1 MAVLESL
8 TTFVSLFLLMNPWNL
23 LAMSS
28 NSALWLCYGL
38 FLPLPPAVLC
48 NVFGLSACCYYLSIC
63 WYYAGGEVSHSMSNW
78 GAAARRGTLGTV
90 LFSLSCFLYAASSH
104 EHAQKIGYLA
114 MVVNVLMYGA
124 PLSVI
129 KQVVMER
136 SSRKLPPLQCVLCFF
151 CSLLWL
157 GIGLEHRDVT
167 CSYQGWD
174 IINKQAVLFVSL
186 VTLLLLFKAPHCY
199 SAYVLPKS
207 SFLEAAAAACPR
219 RSSTTKKAPSA
230 APAPPPEPPS
240 QGWISWIFSN
250 WFYLAFFFG
259 TVVPACV
266 GLMAWLPML
275 TRGAGNPKEDLRLR
289 RNRWNPRSLVMLEGL
304 QPWRSKVVF
313 TSGCALFVLGWWA
326 KPLETSVL
334 RGRRLFVVSGC
345 LKAPNRSQERG
356 LQPQPLQLMKALQRV
371 QQLQGKTELHLDDL
385 QLESLEA
392 LLEVQAALTLLSLRG
407 NPWQDPEQLVHVHL
421 AKLKQLTHLD
431 LSSCRLARL
440 PQLPPQLSELR
451 VNSNHLRSSQG
462 IRHCRKLR
470 EVHLARNELK
480 STEELEMLL
489 ELQEPRSPNILAT
502 SPAEVLDL
510 SENSLTSIQ
519 RSLRPLAACAQL
531 KDLHVKGNPL
541 AKGEARALL
550 STLRH
555 LFPSLVTLD
564 AQPLH
569 LRGSSRSSHVPRLNA
584 APRLDAA
591 PNGGRGGYATVGPAN
606 YARSTCSS
614 LRRSTSEGAGAGR
627 EGRERPPTST
637 PAPRGGTQ
645 RSAVRPS
652 HFAPPPRPCSP
663 PTSAADVSGATHGE
677 LSPDARFR
685 ASPAREMRDAAGR
698 QTLTTNRATAKAVVP
713 PRTVTQEHLVQYRCL
728 IEEGWDLES
737 PRSWGTAWP
746 GAASPKCRCCGGEA
760 TAVLMLRGD
769 LRDDAHSA
777 VSTEWQ
783 DGYQAVAAP
792 LDPQDLMKLFKTA
805 AASPQDALQRMSLS
819 GTPNLEQ
826 WSEAI
831 SDWKWGLSRS
841 EIATIFH
848 GIDANGDGEVTLS
861 ELLAC
866 FRHGYQPVA
875 VAHPAAVL
883 PPEAWRPVHG
893 ERFRW
898 GLTGRP
904 GSGTGERSRGA
915 EVAY

>member
-1 MAVLESL
+1 MGSTPAQLW
-8 TTFVSLFLLMNPWNL
+8 TAFKY
-23 LAMSS
+23 AM
-28 NSALWLCYGL
+28 L
-38 FLPLPPAVLC
+38 
-48 NVFGLSACCYYLSIC
+48 LSA
-63 WYYAGGEVSHSMSNW
+63 
-78 GAAARRGTLGTV
+78 
-90 LFSLSCFLYAASSH
+90 
-104 EHAQKIGYLA
+104 
-114 MVVNVLMYGA
+114 
-124 PLSVI
+124 
-129 KQVVMER
+129 
-136 SSRKLPPLQCVLCFF
+136 
-151 CSLLWL
+151 
-157 GIGLEHRDVT
+157 DVE
-167 CSYQGWD
+167 D
-174 IINKQAVLFVSL
+174 D
-186 VTLLLLFKAPHCY
+186 
-199 SAYVLPKS
+199 SA
-207 SFLEAAAAACPR
+207 
-219 RSSTTKKAPSA
+219 
-230 APAPPPEPPS
+230 
-240 QGWISWIFSN
+240 
-250 WFYLAFFFG
+250 
-259 TVVPACV
+259 
-266 GLMAWLPML
+266 
-275 TRGAGNPKEDLRLR
+275 D
-289 RNRWNPRSLVMLEGL
+289 
-304 QPWRSKVVF
+304 
-313 TSGCALFVLGWWA
+313 
-326 KPLETSVL
+326 
-334 RGRRLFVVSGC
+334 
-345 LKAPNRSQERG
+345 SQERG

-392 LLEVQAALTLLSLRG
+392 LLEVQALPKQLTLLSLRG

-489 ELQEPRSPNILAT
+489 ELQ
-502 SPAEVLDL
+502 VLDL

-728 IEEGWDLES
+728 IEEKRRLLRKISSELGDGVARRCFSEVPLLRRCRPPWGAVRCSQS
-737 PRSWGTAWP
+737 PRSDLDAGTD
-746 GAASPKCRCCGGEA
+746 GRRGEA

-769 LRDDAHSA
+769 LRDDVGAKRADADDRLWRTLQGAADDAHSA

-783 DGYQAVAAP
+783 DGY
-792 LDPQDLMKLFKTA
+792 QDLMKLFKTA
-805 AASPQDALQRMSLS
+805 AASPQALAQSRGSRGLGGGTGLVSGRKGGTVAWEARRVPNPQDPKKGLLGLSEISDALQRMSLS

-831 SDWKWGLSRS
+831 SAARRRSPSGLGGRPLGG
-841 EIATIFH
+841 E
-848 GIDANGDGEVTLS
+848 DGE
-861 ELLAC
+861 
-866 FRHGYQPVA
+866 FR
-875 VAHPAAVL
+875 AAGGRFFCGLGRGGL
-883 PPEAWRPVHG
+883 PDHLGQIFES
-893 ERFRW
+893 
-898 GLTGRP
+898 LDD
-904 GSGTGERSRGA
+904 S
-915 EVAY
+915 